1 MDGDR
6 LAEQLKERD
15 GQMEGDNR
23 SRNEDGRAGL
33 GSLPGPAQPTG
44 ATAGLGCPVF
54 GGKDGDAQHSA
65 EPRLARRRET
75 ESGQRVPGVSQLQPL
90 HRAGV
95 TLNHSCPD
103 TPNPGGLLCLWARLK
118 GTRCSHPQ
126 PLHRAGVTLNHSC
139 PDTPNPGGLLCLWA
153 RLKGTRCSHPQPR
166 CSIIP
171 LTPSMLWGAGLSQA
185 LSSWHAGLCL
195 VGLLLG

>member
-44 ATAGLGCPVF
+44 ATAGRGCPVF

-126 PLHRAGVTLNHSC
+126 P
-139 PDTPNPGGLLCLWA
+139 
-153 RLKGTRCSHPQPR
+153 R